1 MSFKQE
7 KGEALN
13 ERSRVGA
20 YSRPSTL
27 QPTTFSRRGDNSG
40 PSPELARSSE
50 AAKYA
55 KIDLSDVDREKIKQK
70 HGIETNEKIKIY
82 DEIKRQKEL
91 WTYPYDLNKNLS
103 QIRCHWDHHT
113 FDNAQSNYVV
123 CPLNYTPKQVAIKG
137 QNEINTHIG
146 QVNSGT
152 TINSFVIKENI
163 PRCKDINNLEDKSAS
178 SKLIPSATKC
188 NSNIKNLIEV
198 TSGYYET
205 DGIFCSPECC
215 LAFINNEKSKA
226 GGSKYIDSERLL
238 HSMLG
243 LTKRILP
250 ANHYRLLEPY
260 GGKLTIEQFR
270 NNNKSVKYEYH
281 GTTVLISHLFE
292 KKLNIS
298 TD

>member
-1 MSFKQE
+1 MAFNQE
-7 KGEALN
+7 
-13 ERSRVGA
+13 
-20 YSRPSTL
+20 
-27 QPTTFSRRGDNSG
+27 
-40 PSPELARSSE
+40 
-50 AAKYA
+50 YA
-55 KIDLSDVDREKIKQK
+55 KIDLSNVDRKKIKQK

-82 DEIKRQKEL
+82 DEIKRHKEL

-103 QIRCHWDHHT
+103 HIRCHWDHHT
-113 FDNAQSNYVV
+113 FDNAQSNHVV

-137 QNEINTHIG
+137 QNEISTSTRSG
-146 QVNSGT
+146 DNST
-152 TINSFVIKENI
+152 TINSFMIKENI
-163 PRCKDINNLEDKSAS
+163 PKYKDIANLEEQSLPFTIESRQRREGLRMRNAHPEPRS
-178 SKLIPSATKC
+178 GPSVRPPGPAH
-188 NSNIKNLIEV
+188 KNLIEV

-205 DGIFCSPECC
+205 DGVFCSPECC
-215 LAFINNEKSKA
+215 LAFINDEKSKA

-243 LTKRILP
+243 LTQRILP
-250 ANHYRLLEPY
+250 ANHYRLLEKY

>member
-1 MSFKQE
+1 MNINQE
-7 KGEALN
+7 
-13 ERSRVGA
+13 
-20 YSRPSTL
+20 
-27 QPTTFSRRGDNSG
+27 
-40 PSPELARSSE
+40 
-50 AAKYA
+50 YA
-55 KIDLSDVDREKIKQK
+55 KIDLSNVDRKKIKQK

-82 DEIKRQKEL
+82 DEIKRHKEL

-103 QIRCHWDHHT
+103 HIRCHWDHHT
-113 FDNAQSNYVV
+113 FDNAQSNHVV

-137 QNEINTHIG
+137 QNEISTRIPFTQKG
-146 QVNSGT
+146 EGRPDDRRSSAVGDVNST
-152 TINSFVIKENI
+152 TINSFMIKENVSKY
-163 PRCKDINNLEDKSAS
+163 KDIANLKEE
-178 SKLIPSATKC
+178 KC
-188 NSNIKNLIEV
+188 LKNLIEV

-205 DGIFCSPECC
+205 DGVFCSPECC

-243 LTKRILP
+243 LTRRILP
-250 ANHYRLLEPY
+250 ANHYRLLEEY

-298 TD
+298 ID

>member
-7 KGEALN
+7 KGEASRN
-13 ERSRVGA
+13 EHRVGA
-20 YSRPSTL
+20 YTM
-27 QPTTFSRRGDNSG
+27 
-40 PSPELARSSE
+40 
-50 AAKYA
+50 
-55 KIDLSDVDREKIKQK
+55 IDLSDVDRKKIKQK

-113 FDNAQSNYVV
+113 FDNTQSNYVV

-146 QVNSGT
+146 DVNSTT
-152 TINSFVIKENI
+152 TINSFIIKENI

-178 SKLIPSATKC
+178 KLISSAIKY

-205 DGIFCSPECC
+205 DGVFCSPECC

-243 LTKRILP
+243 LTQRILP
-250 ANHYRLLEPY
+250 ANHYRLLESY

>member
-7 KGEALN
+7 KGEKSPTLPDAAKC
-13 ERSRVGA
+13 RAGA
-20 YSRPSTL
+20 YISPPPTRSTA
-27 QPTTFSRRGDNSG
+27 DDCVV
-40 PSPELARSSE
+40 AR
-50 AAKYA
+50 YA
-55 KIDLSDVDREKIKQK
+55 KIDLSDVDRKKIKQK

-113 FDNAQSNYVV
+113 FDNAQSNHVV

-137 QNEINTHIG
+137 QNEINTRIG
-146 QVNSGT
+146 EVNSAT
-152 TINSFVIKENI
+152 TINSFIIKENI
-163 PRCKDINNLEDKSAS
+163 PKCKDINNLEDKSAS
-178 SKLIPSATKC
+178 KLIPSAVKY

-198 TSGYYET
+198 TAGYYET
-205 DGIFCSPECC
+205 DGVFCSPECC
-215 LAFINNEKSKA
+215 LAFVNNEKSKA

-243 LTKRILP
+243 LTQRILP
-250 ANHYRLLEPY
+250 ANHYRLLKQY

>member
-1 MSFKQE
+1 MTVNQE
-7 KGEALN
+7 
-13 ERSRVGA
+13 
-20 YSRPSTL
+20 
-27 QPTTFSRRGDNSG
+27 
-40 PSPELARSSE
+40 
-50 AAKYA
+50 YA
-55 KIDLSDVDREKIKQK
+55 KIDLSNVDRKKIKQK

-82 DEIKRQKEL
+82 DEIKRCKEL

-103 QIRCHWDHHT
+103 RIRCHWDHHT
-113 FDNAQSNYVV
+113 FDNAQLNHVV

-137 QNEINTHIG
+137 QNEISTRLG
-146 QVNSGT
+146 EVNST
-152 TINSFVIKENI
+152 TINSFMIKENI
-163 PRCKDINNLEDKSAS
+163 SKYKDIANLKEERC
-178 SKLIPSATKC
+178 L
-188 NSNIKNLIEV
+188 KNLIEV

-205 DGIFCSPECC
+205 DGVFCSPECC

-238 HSMLG
+238 HSMLD
-243 LTKRILP
+243 LTQRILP
-250 ANHYRLLEPY
+250 ANHYRLLEKY